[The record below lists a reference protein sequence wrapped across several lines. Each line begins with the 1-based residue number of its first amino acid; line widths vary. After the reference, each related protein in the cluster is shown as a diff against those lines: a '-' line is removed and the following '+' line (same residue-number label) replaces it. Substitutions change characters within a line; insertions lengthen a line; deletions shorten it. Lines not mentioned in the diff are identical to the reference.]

1 MMALTIFFVVIAPFL
16 VVGTTDAESI
26 KTTLSGL
33 RDSGGEMVCKAEIKE
48 AGSLRSAIAH
58 IHGKQSRFEILTLLD
73 NSPKKLS
80 FMIQNETWL
89 YLWGALFREGQGVK
103 IKQESKDAT
112 GVIDV
117 DTNEIM
123 IFDCEAQP
131 IDDAIFSPPD
141 GILFQEL

>member
-1 MMALTIFFVVIAPFL
+1 MTVLTIFFVTIAQFFA
-16 VVGTTDAESI
+16 VGAADAESI

-33 RDSGGEMVCKAEIKE
+33 RDLGGEMVCKAEIKDVD
-48 AGSLRSAIAH
+48 SFRSATAY
-58 IHGKQSRFEILTLLD
+58 IHDKQSRFDILVLRD

-103 IKQESKDAT
+103 MRQESKGATDVFDA
-112 GVIDV
+112 
-117 DTNEIM
+117 DTNETM
-123 IFDCEAQP
+123 IFDCETQP